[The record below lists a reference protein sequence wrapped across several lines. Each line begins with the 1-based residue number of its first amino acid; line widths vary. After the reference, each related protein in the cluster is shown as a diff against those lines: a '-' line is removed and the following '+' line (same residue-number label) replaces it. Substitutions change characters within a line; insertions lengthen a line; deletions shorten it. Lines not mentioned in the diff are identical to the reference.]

1 MFWKVVTYYFASMRC
16 FWRSNIS
23 WIIDAWIQS
32 YREYMLSLPLISDIS
47 PPCQRLP
54 CRGYLRYAACH
65 HRHIPVLYQKKSLR
79 GYADSAYSRR
89 KTLIRLT

>member
-32 YREYMLSLPLISDIS
+32 CREYMLSLPLIPDIS

-89 KTLIRLT
+89 KTLIGLA